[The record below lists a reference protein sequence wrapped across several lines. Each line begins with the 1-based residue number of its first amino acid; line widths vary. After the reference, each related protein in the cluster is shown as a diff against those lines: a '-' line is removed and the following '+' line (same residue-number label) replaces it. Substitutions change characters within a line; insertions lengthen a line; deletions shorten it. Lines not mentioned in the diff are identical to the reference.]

1 MSETASSA
9 IDKAVADTAA
19 QQQQLSEAN
28 ENSDKAVLLTEFER
42 ALNEHLEAILL
53 KARQDIELL
62 QDAANQ
68 QKMTVFKEVQ
78 ALAHQ
83 QQVDQITEEAI
94 ELAAEITQ
102 RRNFVT

>member
-9 IDKAVADTAA
+9 IDKAKQCLQECIVLLD
-19 QQQQLSEAN
+19 
-28 ENSDKAVLLTEFER
+28 SDKAVLLTEFER
-42 ALNEHLEAILL
+42 ALNERLEAILL

-78 ALAHQ
+78 PRTHQ

-94 ELAAEITQ
+94 ELAAESTQ

>member
-1 MSETASSA
+1 
-9 IDKAVADTAA
+9 
-19 QQQQLSEAN
+19 
-28 ENSDKAVLLTEFER
+28 SDKAVLLTEFER
-42 ALNEHLEAILL
+42 ALNERLEAILL

-78 ALAHQ
+78 PRTHQ

-94 ELAAEITQ
+94 ELAAESTQ